1 MAVGLEVLVDVDVAM
16 GFLVEAG
23 EGNLD
28 AWAGMGDEV
37 IAGVGVGLGPCMG
50 EGVAFD
56 VGLGVMVEV
65 MEGVV
70 DEAGVKVRIKVEV
83 AVGPGVNVGF
93 NVVVA
98 VGSGEGVDV
107 KVGVIVGELDGMGVC
122 VAGVTGGC
130 PMIVKVP
137 RAFGSVPIKIWA
149 SYCPDSHSCAER
161 SHSTNPSPVSAYRQ
175 TSV

>member
-1 MAVGLEVLVDVDVAM
+1 M
-16 GFLVEAG
+16 
-23 EGNLD
+23 
-28 AWAGMGDEV
+28 
-37 IAGVGVGLGPCMG
+37 
-50 EGVAFD
+50 
-56 VGLGVMVEV
+56 
-65 MEGVV
+65 
-70 DEAGVKVRIKVEV
+70 
-83 AVGPGVNVGF
+83 GF

-98 VGSGEGVDV
+98 VGSGEGVAV
-107 KVGVIVGELDGMGVC
+107 KVGVIVGVLDGMGVC

-161 SHSTNPSPVSAYRQ
+161 SHSANPSPVSAYRQ